1 MAILTLTTDLG
12 STDYYV
18 AALKGRILSSLP
30 SANIIDISNDI
41 PKFDHLKAAYLV
53 RNAAKFYPKG
63 TVHIIGVNNFKS
75 NSNKLL
81 IAIYLDQYF
90 VSYDTGFFSLLVD
103 DAESIKIYEV
113 PTPKVYYN
121 NLMPFDDLIDVAI
134 KIAKNISILT
144 FAAET
149 KDIKTQ
155 YVWKPILHEKSIH
168 GNVVFIDSFDNVVT
182 NISQETLSNYLHFKT
197 FEIQLHLRKNVI
209 RYISKS
215 YADVSPGE
223 LVALINYA
231 GYLEIAMNQGQAAR
245 LLGFKIGEKINIDFS
260 R

>member
-30 SANIIDISNDI
+30 NANIIDISNEI
-41 PKFDHLKAAYLV
+41 PKFDHLKAAYIIK
-53 RNAAKFYPKG
+53 NAAQFYPKE
-63 TVHIIGVNNFKS
+63 TIHIIGVNNFKS
-75 NSNKLL
+75 NANKLL
-81 IAIYLDQYF
+81 VARYLDQF
-90 VSYDTGFFSLLVD
+90 FISYDTGFFSLLVD
-103 DAESIKIYEV
+103 DLHKIKIYEV
-113 PTPKVYYN
+113 PSSKVFYN

-134 KIAKNISILT
+134 KIAKNNSVVT
-144 FAAET
+144 FASET
-149 KDIKTQ
+149 NDIKTQ
-155 YVWKPILHEKSIH
+155 YIWKPILHEKAIH
-168 GNVVFIDSFDNVVT
+168 GNVVYIDSFDNVVT
-182 NISQETLSNYLHFKT
+182 NISQETLSNYLHYKT

-223 LVALINYA
+223 LVAIINYA
-231 GYLEIAMNQGQAAR
+231 GHLEIAMNQGQAAR

-260 R
+260 K